1 MPLVSCP
8 LSAVLPVRMTARLGR
23 DRIGHEGPVK
33 IIPPWQPVDVG
44 RFVPVRPISR
54 NSLIGVII
62 GKDEEDAQRFGG
74 HCDLWPTKCARRRA
88 ENFISTMETTCFCI
102 GN

>member
-1 MPLVSCP
+1 MF
-8 LSAVLPVRMTARLGR
+8 ARENDGPTGGA

-33 IIPPWQPVDVG
+33 DHSLLGKPVDVG

-62 GKDEEDAQRFGG
+62 GKDEEDVQRFGG
-74 HCDLWPTKCARRRA
+74 YCDLTGQAKCR
-88 ENFISTMETTCFCI
+88 EEK
-102 GN
+102 G